1 MVMWLEIINENN
13 RKAER
18 AAEELLRKMS
28 FFLGKVFT
36 EEEKTWGLGQ
46 SPGNHREIF
55 KEIAFHASVLLGH
68 GGA

>member
-1 MVMWLEIINENN
+1 MRIT
-13 RKAER
+13 ER
-18 AAEELLRKMS
+18 QKEQQRSYSEKMS

-68 GGA
+68 GEA